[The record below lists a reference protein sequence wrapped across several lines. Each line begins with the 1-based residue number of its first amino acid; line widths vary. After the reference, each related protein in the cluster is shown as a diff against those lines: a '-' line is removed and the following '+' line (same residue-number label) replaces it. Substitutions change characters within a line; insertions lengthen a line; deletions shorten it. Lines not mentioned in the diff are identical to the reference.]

1 MPLQRHPRDLR
12 CNGLK
17 PTPRGEAPYGVATYQ
32 AGDVPQECSELS
44 GFARRGGDQLS
55 TETCVAWSY
64 AGAIW
69 MLLGILGLPRVWA
82 SVLGM
87 YYLTLAKTH
96 DGDKSKI
103 VDLGCRMPD
112 AAAVLREAGF
122 ALDADWPFRVSKV
135 CVEPPWKAL
144 TEGLRN
150 DWLRPRRVLAYGAE
164 LEAIIK
170 ASLSAPGKAARPVIR
185 GIRVDQPYLD
195 WMPGDAPWE
204 LNSTAKGRHAE
215 LCATYDV
222 ESLGKVSSWGDTFER
237 HESWRNV
244 REDYDSE
251 TWIVD
256 VDVEALVHNLKLMG
270 VLR

>member
-1 MPLQRHPRDLR
+1 MPRQPRVLK
-12 CNGLK
+12 CNGLV
-17 PTPRGEAPYGVATYQ
+17 PTPRGVAPYGVATYR
-32 AGDVPQECSELS
+32 AGSVPTECTELTN
-44 GFARRGGDQLS
+44 FVRRGGDQS
-55 TETCVAWSY
+55 ITETCVAWAY

-69 MLLGILGLPRVWA
+69 TLLGILGLPRVWA

-112 AAAVLREAGF
+112 MAAMLREAGF
-122 ALDADWPFRVSKV
+122 AIDADWPFRVSKV
-135 CVEPPWKAL
+135 CVEPPWDVL
-144 TEGLRN
+144 TKGLRN
-150 DWLRPRRVLAYGAE
+150 DWLRPRRVLAYGGE

-170 ASLSAPGKAARPVIR
+170 ATLSAPGRAARPVIR

-195 WMPGDAPWE
+195 WMPGDPPWTLDE
-204 LNSTAKGRHAE
+204 DGAKGRHAE
-215 LCATYDV
+215 LCATYDA
-222 ESLGKVSSWGDTFER
+222 ESLGKVSSWNDTYDR
-237 HESWRNV
+237 RESWRNV
-244 REDYDSE
+244 REDHDSE

-270 VLR
+270 ALR